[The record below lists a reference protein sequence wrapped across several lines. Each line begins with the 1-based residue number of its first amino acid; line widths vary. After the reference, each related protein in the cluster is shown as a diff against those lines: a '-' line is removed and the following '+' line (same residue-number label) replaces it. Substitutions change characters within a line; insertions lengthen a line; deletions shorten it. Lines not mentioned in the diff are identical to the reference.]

1 MLLGVWAAQWFAYF
15 VVYIVAIILFL
26 SGSPNLRTA
35 ISLVDIQLTISL
47 VMTPLFVAFLV
58 WHSTKTVMS
67 PGDTSNARPTS
78 PAPGLGMAA
87 VAAIVYAAL
96 CTIGPVMSLALN
108 APITI
113 NGPWLIIL
121 ATMALS
127 IVETVW
133 RPQSDPSSS

>member
-15 VVYIVAIILFL
+15 VVYIIAVSLFL

-35 ISLVDIQLTISL
+35 ITLVDIQLTISL

-58 WHSTKTVMS
+58 WHSTKSVMTPS
-67 PGDTSNARPTS
+67 DTLNARPTS

-96 CTIGPVMSLALN
+96 CTIGPVMSFALN
-108 APITI
+108 APIII

-121 ATMALS
+121 ATAALS
-127 IVETVW
+127 MIETVW
-133 RPQSDPSSS
+133 RPLSDPSSA